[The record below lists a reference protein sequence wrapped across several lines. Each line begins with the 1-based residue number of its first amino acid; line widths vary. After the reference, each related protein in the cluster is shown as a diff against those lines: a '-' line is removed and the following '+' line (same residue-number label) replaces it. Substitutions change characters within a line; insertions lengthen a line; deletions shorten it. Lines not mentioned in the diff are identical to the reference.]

1 MNMRFFLLIA
11 VLMVGACASTP
22 PDDYSDLSGLEKR
35 YVSQP
40 DNVYYARSYARALL
54 QHDDPQTAKAV
65 MVCVLERDDVKAGDY
80 LLAADIYA
88 ALEDKDAQYAALE
101 EALAMTP
108 DDLVL
113 RKKMI
118 ALYKADEQPA
128 LAQPLYD
135 DLLYT
140 ARSYSLSEADY
151 VSLVDDASMNLIAQK
166 LYGDA
171 FDLTKLAQERYPHNT
186 ALERNSRII
195 RALMQ
200 SHGHGA
206 PKPAARPQ
214 HAVSSNS

>member
-40 DNVYYARSYARALL
+40 DNLYHARNYARALL

-65 MVCVLERDDVKAGDY
+65 MACVLERDDVKAGDY
-80 LLAADIYA
+80 MLAADIYA
-88 ALEDKDAQYAALE
+88 ALEDKDAQYQALE
-101 EALAMTP
+101 KALAITP
-108 DDLVL
+108 DDLIL
-113 RKKMI
+113 RTKLI
-118 ALYKADEQPA
+118 ALYKADNQPA
-128 LAQPLYD
+128 KAQLLYD
-135 DLLYT
+135 GLLYT
-140 ARSYSLSEADY
+140 AHGHTLGEAEY
-151 VSLVDDASMNLIAQK
+151 VALVDDAAMNLIALK

-171 FDLTKLAQERYPHNT
+171 FDLTKLAQDRYPGNL

-200 SHGHGA
+200 SHGHAA
-206 PKPAARPQ
+206 PKPLPRPQ
-214 HAVSSNS
+214 HVAPSAP